1 MARPSKRLEPV
12 RLSRDRIIRAA
23 IELADIEGIDGVS
36 MRRLA
41 EELDAAPMAL
51 YRHVANKD
59 DLLDGMIDLVFAE
72 LDFRTDGGWRAAMR
86 ERALGMRQ
94 ALLRHPWAVGMMES
108 GTPGPPRFRHHNA
121 TMGCLRQDAGL
132 SFPMAV
138 HAYSAMDS
146 YIYGF
151 ALQETTLPFRTADE
165 AVAEAERRQSAAESV
180 ITPEVFAKEYPF
192 LFEIAQQLGESP
204 YDVDTEFEFGLDL
217 VLDGIE
223 RLVESETGRTRRRRE
238 PLPAS

>member
-1 MARPSKRLEPV
+1 MARASKVAEPV
-12 RLSRDRIIRAA
+12 RLSRDRILRAA
-23 IELADIEGIDGVS
+23 IELADAEGIEGLS

-51 YRHVANKD
+51 YRHVASKD

-72 LDFRTDGGWRAAMR
+72 LDVPTGSGWRAAMR
-86 ERALGMRQ
+86 ERAIGMRR
-94 ALLRHPWAVGMMES
+94 ALLRHPWAVGKMEG
-108 GTPGPPRFRHHNA
+108 GTPGPASFRHHNA
-121 TMGCLRQDAGL
+121 TMGCLRAQAGL
-132 SFPMAV
+132 PFPMAV

-151 ALQETTLPFRTADE
+151 ALQETTLPFRDADE

-180 ITPEVFAKEYPF
+180 MTPEAFAKEYPF
-192 LFEIAQQLGESP
+192 LFEIAQQLAESR
-204 YDVDTEFEFGLDL
+204 YDYDAEFAFGLDL

-223 RLVESETGRTRRRRE
+223 RLVERETGTTTRRRRRAVS
-238 PLPAS
+238 P

>member
-1 MARPSKRLEPV
+1 MARASKVAEPA

-23 IELADIEGIDGVS
+23 TQLADAEGIEGLT

-72 LDFRTDGGWRAAMR
+72 LDVPTGSGWRAAMR

-94 ALLRHPWAVGMMES
+94 ALLHHPWAVGLMEG
-108 GTPGPPRFRHHNA
+108 GTPGPASFRHHNA
-121 TMGCLRQDAGL
+121 TMGSLREQATL

-151 ALQETTLPFRTADE
+151 ALQETTLPFRDADE

-180 ITPEVFAKEYPF
+180 TTPEAFAKEYPF
-192 LFEIAQQLGESP
+192 LFEIAQQLGESR
-204 YDVDTEFEFGLDL
+204 YDYGAEFAFGLDL

-223 RLVESETGRTRRRRE
+223 RLVEHEMGGRRAGGE
-238 PLPAS
+238 EA